1 MVARQACQALFGIG
15 TLLPSYC
22 SERLSRVS
30 LRIVPMI
37 PSKFKK
43 QSLLVGSRIRALRK
57 DRALTQ
63 ADLAARIG
71 IQQSDLCR
79 MENGEYKVS
88 LETLFKI
95 LSIFEMNI
103 AEFFHEQLPP
113 GISESDVDFL
123 QDYRKLDSEAQKEVW
138 DFLRFKRTDNE
149 EKDSR
154 EKTLAERNRD

>member
-1 MVARQACQALFGIG
+1 
-15 TLLPSYC
+15 
-22 SERLSRVS
+22 
-30 LRIVPMI
+30 MI
-37 PSKFKK
+37 TSKFKK
-43 QSLLVGSRIRALRK
+43 QSLLVGSRIRTLRK

-103 AEFFHEQLPP
+103 ADFFHEDL
-113 GISESDVDFL
+113 GGASRDRE
-123 QDYRKLDSEAQKEVW
+123 YE
-138 DFLRFKRTDNE
+138 FLRQYQRLSPRAQEEVQEFVQFKQQLEDRLKKGN
-149 EKDSR
+149 
-154 EKTLAERNRD
+154 

>member
-1 MVARQACQALFGIG
+1 MM
-15 TLLPSYC
+15 T
-22 SERLSRVS
+22 
-30 LRIVPMI
+30 
-37 PSKFKK
+37 SKFKK
-43 QSLLVGSRIRALRK
+43 QSLLVGSRIRSLRK

-103 AEFFHEQLPP
+103 ADFFHEEISGSVRDQ
-113 GISESDVDFL
+113 GIE
-123 QDYRKLDSEAQKEVW
+123 
-138 DFLRFKRTDNE
+138 FLRQYQRLSPRAQEEVQDFIQFKLLHEDKPGTSINN
-149 EKDSR
+149 KKS
-154 EKTLAERNRD
+154 N

>member
-1 MVARQACQALFGIG
+1 M
-15 TLLPSYC
+15 T
-22 SERLSRVS
+22 
-30 LRIVPMI
+30 

-43 QSLLVGSRIRALRK
+43 QSLLVGSRIRSLRK

-103 AEFFHEQLPP
+103 ADFFHEE
-113 GISESDVDFL
+113 ISSSVKDHDAELLRQYQRLSPRAQEEVQDFI
-123 QDYRKLDSEAQKEVW
+123 QFKL
-138 DFLRFKRTDNE
+138 LNE
-149 EKDSR
+149 DRLNNKKS
-154 EKTLAERNRD
+154 N

>member
-1 MVARQACQALFGIG
+1 MM
-15 TLLPSYC
+15 T
-22 SERLSRVS
+22 
-30 LRIVPMI
+30 
-37 PSKFKK
+37 SKFKK
-43 QSLLVGSRIRALRK
+43 QSLLVGSRIRSLRK

-103 AEFFHEQLPP
+103 ADFFHEEILGSVREQ
-113 GISESDVDFL
+113 GVE
-123 QDYRKLDSEAQKEVW
+123 
-138 DFLRFKRTDNE
+138 FLRQYQRLSPRSQEEVQDFIQFKLLHEDKLSANGTNN
-149 EKDSR
+149 K
-154 EKTLAERNRD
+154 KNN